1 MSLVLAPYLDE
12 ILVKG
17 IAEEIEMTLRW
28 NQFNKTTL
36 QQERKFKPVL
46 RKAFTAQEDDVLKRV
61 AKNPP
66 PTKQTPSEIYQ
77 PWLFDPEEWQIELE
91 DVARPFITTAMLEGA
106 AFSIR
111 DIRQR
116 VGVEVALDFDVKDP
130 NIVKI
135 INDKLHTFSF
145 EVNKETTKLLKAEFT
160 EAIKNG
166 ESIPNIEKRVKKV
179 FGFTKKSRVNT
190 IARTEIG
197 GAYSAGNFEAMVA
210 SDVVK
215 TKKWINSRDAKVREA
230 HRKPLDGEVR
240 PLNKKFSNGLRFP
253 RDWTGS
259 LAQFIN
265 CRCSMMAEDFLI

>member
-1 MSLVLAPYLDE
+1 MNIAYLPYLE
-12 ILVKG
+12 EVTKG
-17 IAEEIEMTLRW
+17 VADEIEMTLRW
-28 NQFNKTTL
+28 NLFAKTTL

-46 RKAFTAQEDDVLKRV
+46 RKAFTAQEADVLKRV

-77 PWLFDPEEWQIELE
+77 PWLFDSEEWQIKLE
-91 DVARPFITTAMLEGA
+91 DVARPFIEAAMIEGA
-106 AFSIR
+106 AFGIR
-111 DIRQR
+111 DIGNRL
-116 VGVEVALDFDVKDP
+116 GVTIALDFDVKDP
-130 NIVKI
+130 NVVKI

-145 EVNKETTKLLKAEFT
+145 EVNQETAKLLKAEFT

-166 ESIPNIEKRVKKV
+166 ESIPKIEKRVKKV

-197 GAYSAGNFEAMVA
+197 GAYSAGTFESMVA
-210 SDVVK
+210 SGVVK

-230 HRKPLDGEVR
+230 HRKPLDGEVVALEK
-240 PLNKKFSNGLRFP
+240 PFSNGLMFP
-253 RDWTGS
+253 RDWTGA

-265 CRCSMMAEDFLI
+265 CRCIMMAEDFLI